1 MHPEPLS
8 LKFHVGTLNMNL
20 FRVDCPTAPKMSQS
34 ALETESNFI
43 NQFDNFAAV
52 YRQVRIYCNVKLA
65 NKLGIAKF

>member
-1 MHPEPLS
+1 
-8 LKFHVGTLNMNL
+8 MNL

-52 YRQVRIYCNVKLA
+52 YRQVCVYCNVKLA
-65 NKLGIAKF
+65 NKLELLSF